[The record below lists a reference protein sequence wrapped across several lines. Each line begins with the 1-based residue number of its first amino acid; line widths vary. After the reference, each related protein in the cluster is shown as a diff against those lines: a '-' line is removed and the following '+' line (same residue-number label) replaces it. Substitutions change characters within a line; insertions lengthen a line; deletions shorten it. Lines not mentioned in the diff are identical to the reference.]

1 MKTKDQR
8 LEAIKMI
15 ISSKEMGNQ
24 DDLLKALSKEG
35 FKLTQATLSR
45 DLKQL
50 KVAKAASFNGKY
62 VYVLPNETMYRRKRE
77 PLTAREMLSSPGFLS
92 INFSGNLGV
101 IKTRPGYASSIAYT
115 IDNND
120 VPEILGTIA
129 GDDTI
134 IIVLREGVDH
144 NAILEGINDIVED

>member
-1 MKTKDQR
+1 MKTKDRR

-15 ISSKEMGNQ
+15 ISGKEVGSQEEVLNE
-24 DDLLKALSKEG
+24 LRKEG
-35 FKLTQATLSR
+35 FTLTQATLSR

-50 KVAKAASFNGKY
+50 KVAKAASMNGKY
-62 VYVLPNETMYRRKRE
+62 VYVLPNETMYRRSHK
-77 PLTAREMLSSPGFLS
+77 PLSAGEMLSNPGFLS
-92 INFSGNLGV
+92 INVSGNLGV
-101 IKTRPGYASSIAYT
+101 IKTRPGYASSIAYN
-115 IDNND
+115 IDNSN

-144 NAILEGINDIVED
+144 NALIDGINDIVDF